1 MIIYVYICTCMLDAY
16 ITHVP
21 RSHCTYVIH
30 FRVTRMYG
38 TLRIE
43 ASKARQ
49 GKEVVSSQPACWLS
63 SRIDKPSTDEW
74 INKRKKKKR
83 KRRKEKNDGH
93 ASTWPRRIV
102 HHWLRCPIKGQRASN
117 DNNHL
122 NRVCSPIDV
131 SIDKSYVHFV
141 YVIEPYFDEFTL
153 CGIRS
158 NSSSLYDEKCDLTI
172 RSSILDLERL
182 KKISVTRKYLS
193 FLLRGQNRAVNCES
207 EWKSILFTWR
217 I

>member
-131 SIDKSYVHFV
+131 SIDKSRIIRPFRIRHWTTLTNSRYVG
-141 YVIEPYFDEFTL
+141 FDETL
-153 CGIRS
+153 RACTTRNII
-158 NSSSLYDEKCDLTI
+158 SLSD
-172 RSSILDLERL
+172 
-182 KKISVTRKYLS
+182 LS
-193 FLLRGQNRAVNCES
+193 F
-207 EWKSILFTWR
+207 
-217 I
+217 